1 MYRGYNLDL
10 NWNNNLDDKFYDSGL
25 SLFKQDKK
33 IIKDTLDGFTLDNG
47 KLDGSEIQ
55 KNWFPQMEDY
65 DVFISHS
72 HADQKRAIAF
82 AGWLFET
89 FEIRAFVDSCL
100 WGYVDDLLW
109 LLDKKYCHNE
119 QTNTFDYNLRNYS
132 TSHVHM
138 MLSTA
143 LTMMID
149 NTECLFFMNT
159 PSSITVS
166 GVVNKTD
173 SPWIYSEIAAIRML
187 RKKIPNRRRT
197 VLLSKGGEINEDL
210 RIQYEI
216 DLSGLFDINVDTLSN
231 LLGKQLKGK
240 NTLDEL
246 YKLTPIDNDI
256 IHG

>member
-10 NWNNNLDDKFYDSGL
+10 NWNSSFDDKYYDEGFK
-25 SLFKQDKK
+25 LFNSDKK
-33 IIKDTLDGFTLDNG
+33 IVQETLDGFTLNNG
-47 KLDGSEIQ
+47 KLDGTKIKE
-55 KNWFPQMEDY
+55 NWFPLMEDY
-65 DVFISHS
+65 EVFISHS
-72 HADQKRAIAF
+72 HGDEKRAIAF
-82 AGWLFET
+82 AGWLFKT
-89 FEIRAFVDSCL
+89 FQIRAFVDSCL

-109 LLDKKYCHNE
+109 LLDKKYCYKE
-119 QTNTFDYNLRNYS
+119 ETNTFDYKLRNYS

-149 NTECLFFMNT
+149 NAECLFFLNT
-159 PSSITVS
+159 PNSITVS

-187 RKKIPNRRRT
+187 RKKTPIRRRT

-210 RIQYEI
+210 RVQYEV
-216 DLSGLFDINVDTLSN
+216 DLSDLFDINVDTISN

-240 NTLDEL
+240 QVLDEL

-256 IHG
+256 IQG